1 MDLARLRQTLGT
13 PALAWV
19 VRRLRAR
26 LERGEPL
33 EGTISLAGASPDQ
46 RDAVARLLGRK
57 PTRAAG
63 LTVDLAKLAEVLSR
77 AEICDSLAEAVVA
90 LSGPVENRAEEHARR
105 ERQWSEVY
113 HDAESRLAARPEL
126 LQWLSELRGTGLL
139 VRLCGQDPQRAGTLL
154 RQAAEIVVRFPMH
167 GTALAEL
174 AAEVA
179 GDSHALDS
187 GQPLGTL
194 VLRAAARLTGMERVD
209 DAQSRRDAWA
219 GVGVLCDELSAPV
232 LALNLTADADSLTGR
247 ALQLHAEHGEPY
259 RLSVRQLLRHP
270 PRLDGVLTARTVF
283 LCENVNVLAAAANRL
298 GPRSAPLVC
307 TDGQPKTAARLLLS
321 ALAAAGAKLVY
332 HGDFDWAG
340 VGMAN
345 LIHQRHGA
353 SAWRMSVGDYRAAPD
368 GAPLKGKPVAA
379 CWDARLAPAMTARGR
394 CVHEEQVLDVLL
406 ADLAVARPAL

>member
-1 MDLARLRQTLGT
+1 MDLARLQQTLGA
-13 PALAWV
+13 PALDWL

-26 LERGEPL
+26 MSRGEPL
-33 EGTISLAGASPDQ
+33 EGPISLVEASPEQ

-63 LTVDLAKLAEVLSR
+63 LTVDLKKLAEVLSR
-77 AEICDSLAEAVVA
+77 AEMCDSLAEAVVA

-105 ERQWSEVY
+105 ERQWSDVY
-113 HDAESRLAARPEL
+113 RDAENCLSGRPEL
-126 LQWLSELRGTGLL
+126 LQWLAELRGTGLL
-139 VRLCGQDPQRAGTLL
+139 VRLSGQDPQRAGTLL
-154 RQAAEIVVRFPMH
+154 RQATEIVVQFPMQ

-174 AAEVA
+174 AAEAA
-179 GDSHALDS
+179 GDSHVLDA

-194 VLRAAARLTGMERVD
+194 VLRAAALLAGVGRTD
-209 DAQSRRDAWA
+209 DAQARRDAWA

-232 LALNLTADADSLTGR
+232 LTLNLTADADSLTGR

-259 RLSVRQLLRHP
+259 RLSVRQLLRYP
-270 PRLDGVLTARTVF
+270 PRFANLVARTVF

-298 GPRSAPLVC
+298 GPHSAPLVC
-307 TDGQPKTAARLLLS
+307 TDGQPKTAARLLLG
-321 ALAAAGAKLVY
+321 ALAAAGARLVY

-340 VGMAN
+340 VGIAN

-353 SAWRMSVGDYRAAPD
+353 APWRMSADDYRAAPD

-379 CWDARLAPAMTARGR
+379 CWDARLEPAMTARGR

-406 ADLAVARPAL
+406 ADLVAA